1 MKRKLTPWL
10 VACTLA
16 TVGTVAACSGDI
28 DMPGEAATAI
38 DGTGQ
43 VVESPSFFPV
53 DDGARLLTGTTVAA
67 KLRTLMLK
75 VDPQKCL
82 NISNQVITQAQY
94 DEIKDTVDLY
104 LAVPGDPKATYDRI
118 FRWITTNVKFDY
130 GQSGP
135 VGSPDPYEV
144 FKNKRC
150 VCQGFANI
158 LRVMLHTQGIPCVGV
173 NGFLKGPFDQ
183 GHAWCYA
190 YLGNAWFVSDPTNG
204 FQYPMTS
211 VTSYENT
218 LEPTSVDVP
227 LFEENG
233 FSYTFRD
240 EALTLI
246 GVEKCAQDYLTV
258 PFSVSGFQVTSFCP
272 LTPLPANVRTLYIG
286 KNIQMLG
293 NAFMGLLDNAPNV
306 ETVEVDADN
315 RYMASE
321 GGVVYRPRASKT
333 PYYVPNGIRRVQLRA
348 QTTIGKNVLV
358 GLPRLEEVVISEGT
372 QLVSAYAIEAC
383 PSLKRVYVP
392 ETAELDPD
400 AIYNCGDDVEV
411 VSVPTGIHDVTM

>member
-1 MKRKLTPWL
+1 M
-10 VACTLA
+10 LA
-16 TVGTVAACSGDI
+16 AGMVSSCSGDI
-28 DMPGEAATAI
+28 DVPNEANT
-38 DGTGQ
+38 
-43 VVESPSFFPV
+43 VVDVSDEVAQIPSFFPV
-53 DDGARLLTGTTVAA
+53 DDGTRPLTGITVAA
-67 KLRTLMLK
+67 KLRTLMQK
-75 VDPQKCL
+75 VDPQMCL
-82 NISNQVITQAQY
+82 NISNQVITQEQY
-94 DEIKDTVDLY
+94 NEIKDTVDQF
-104 LAVPGDPKATYDRI
+104 LAVPGDPKATYDNI

-130 GQSGP
+130 GQSGSI
-135 VGSPDPYEV
+135 GSPDPYEV

-173 NGFLKGPFDQ
+173 NGYLKGPFDQ

-190 YLGNAWFVSDPTNG
+190 YVGNSWFVSDPTNG
-204 FQYPMTS
+204 LQYPMMAVS
-211 VTSYENT
+211 SYQNT

-227 LFEENG
+227 LFEEDG

-246 GVEKCAQDYLTV
+246 GVEDCPQDYLTV

-272 LTPLPANVRTLYIG
+272 LSPLPDQIRTLYLG
-286 KNIQMLG
+286 TNIQMLG
-293 NAFMGLLDNAPNV
+293 SAFMGLNDNAPNV
-306 ETVEVDADN
+306 ETVEVDPDN
-315 RYMASE
+315 RYLCSE